1 MLEKTK
7 EKVVYIQDN
16 ESKKRFIQNIRIIE
30 QNIQVGNAIK
40 RDKFMAENIKWIYE
54 NYENP
59 KIIVSAHNFH
69 ISKWN
74 KIMMGNHLNEE
85 FGENYA
91 LLSHCFTESQFSE
104 NDKVADTIIKKKN
117 LNPDIISFLYQP
129 DTEGKISYKI
139 CKQIYDIIKDVDFKE
154 KSFRYATLQ
163 HNDYE
168 EFKLFLKDCYSH
180 RKQMRWS

>member
-1 MLEKTK
+1 MGVTITATHSPYEFDMGYGGFFNLRK
-7 EKVVYIQDN
+7 
-16 ESKKRFIQNIRIIE
+16 NI
-30 QNIQVGNAIK
+30 AFAL
-40 RDKFMAENIKWIYE
+40 D
-54 NYENP
+54 
-59 KIIVSAHNFH
+59 
-69 ISKWN
+69 
-74 KIMMGNHLNEE
+74 EE

-91 LLSHCFTESQFSE
+91 L
-104 NDKVADTIIKKKN
+104 NDEVANRIIEKKN

-154 KSFRYATLQ
+154 KSFRYAILR

-168 EFKLFLKDCYSH
+168 EFKMFLKDCYSH

>member
-1 MLEKTK
+1 MGVTITATHRPYEFDMGYGGFFNLRK
-7 EKVVYIQDN
+7 
-16 ESKKRFIQNIRIIE
+16 NI
-30 QNIQVGNAIK
+30 AFAL
-40 RDKFMAENIKWIYE
+40 D
-54 NYENP
+54 
-59 KIIVSAHNFH
+59 
-69 ISKWN
+69 
-74 KIMMGNHLNEE
+74 EE